1 MLPQGFIEGQ
11 KTWPND
17 GENDLVEHMQNH
29 QAYETQSTVHFGS
42 SDNANYIYKIE
53 SVPADV
59 DFYDKFHSITM
70 RWETDKIEYFLDTQT
85 EPYFSLVK
93 SNETAF
99 NNYYWPFNE
108 DFYLLVKAK
117 PLGPTCHKN
126 NYSCFESESKNPI
139 EIINILEGLVDNRK
153 IENHEGSYINSLLQ
167 KGVKEISK
175 KVTEEA
181 GETAISAVTND
192 GRLIDESAD
201 LLFHLIVLLKSQEL
215 SIKDVM
221 IELSKRNANQ

>member
-1 MLPQGFIEGQ
+1 MDINKIKWNDRGLIPAVVQDASSFNVLMLGYM
-11 KTWPND
+11 N
-17 GENDLVEHMQNH
+17 N
-29 QAYETQSTVHFGS
+29 
-42 SDNANYIYKIE
+42 E
-53 SVPADV
+53 SLR
-59 DFYDKFHSITM
+59 IT
-70 RWETDKIEYFLDTQT
+70 LDTDEVTFYSRSKQRLWT
-85 EPYFSLVK
+85 KGETSGNKLIVK
-93 SNETAF
+93 SIELDCDYDT
-99 NNYYWPFNE
+99 
-108 DFYLLVKAK
+108 LLVKAK
-117 PLGPTCHKN
+117 PLGPTCHKD

-153 IENHEGSYINSLLQ
+153 VENHEGSYINSLLQ
-167 KGVKEISK
+167 KGIKEISK

>member
-1 MLPQGFIEGQ
+1 MDINKIKWNDKGLIPAVVQDASSFNVLMLGYM
-11 KTWPND
+11 N
-17 GENDLVEHMQNH
+17 N
-29 QAYETQSTVHFGS
+29 
-42 SDNANYIYKIE
+42 E
-53 SVPADV
+53 SLR
-59 DFYDKFHSITM
+59 IT
-70 RWETDKIEYFLDTQT
+70 LDTDEVTFYSRSKQRLWT
-85 EPYFSLVK
+85 KGETSGNKLIVK
-93 SNETAF
+93 SIELDCDYDT
-99 NNYYWPFNE
+99 
-108 DFYLLVKAK
+108 LLVKAK
-117 PLGPTCHKN
+117 PLGPTCHKD

-153 IENHEGSYINSLLQ
+153 VENHEGSYINSLLQ

>member
-1 MLPQGFIEGQ
+1 MDINKIKWNDKGLIPAVVQDASSFNVLMLGYMNNESLRITLNTDEVTFYSRSKQRLWT
-11 KTWPND
+11 K
-17 GENDLVEHMQNH
+17 GETSGNKL
-29 QAYETQSTVHFGS
+29 
-42 SDNANYIYKIE
+42 I
-53 SVPADV
+53 
-59 DFYDKFHSITM
+59 
-70 RWETDKIEYFLDTQT
+70 
-85 EPYFSLVK
+85 VK
-93 SNETAF
+93 SIELDCDYDT
-99 NNYYWPFNE
+99 
-108 DFYLLVKAK
+108 LLVKAR
-117 PLGPTCHKN
+117 PLGPTCHKD

-153 IENHEGSYINSLLQ
+153 VENHEGSYMNSLLQ

>member
-1 MLPQGFIEGQ
+1 MDINKIKWNDKGLIPAVIQDASSFNVLMLGYMNNESLRITLNTDEVTFYSRSKQRLWT
-11 KTWPND
+11 K
-17 GENDLVEHMQNH
+17 GETSGNKL
-29 QAYETQSTVHFGS
+29 
-42 SDNANYIYKIE
+42 I
-53 SVPADV
+53 
-59 DFYDKFHSITM
+59 
-70 RWETDKIEYFLDTQT
+70 
-85 EPYFSLVK
+85 VK
-93 SNETAF
+93 SIELDCDYDT
-99 NNYYWPFNE
+99 
-108 DFYLLVKAK
+108 LLVKAR
-117 PLGPTCHKN
+117 PLGPTCHKD

>member
-1 MLPQGFIEGQ
+1 MDITKIKWNDKGLIPAVVQDASSFNVLMLGYM
-11 KTWPND
+11 N
-17 GENDLVEHMQNH
+17 N
-29 QAYETQSTVHFGS
+29 
-42 SDNANYIYKIE
+42 E
-53 SVPADV
+53 SLRL
-59 DFYDKFHSITM
+59 T
-70 RWETDKIEYFLDTQT
+70 LDTDEVTFYSRSKQRLWT
-85 EPYFSLVK
+85 KGETSGNKLIVK
-93 SNETAF
+93 SIELDCDYDT
-99 NNYYWPFNE
+99 
-108 DFYLLVKAK
+108 LLVKAK
-117 PLGPTCHKN
+117 PLGPTCHKD
-126 NYSCFESESKNPI
+126 NYSCFESETKNPI

-215 SIKDVM
+215 SINDVM

>member
-1 MLPQGFIEGQ
+1 MDITKIKWNDKGLIPAVVQDASSFNVLMLGYM
-11 KTWPND
+11 N
-17 GENDLVEHMQNH
+17 N
-29 QAYETQSTVHFGS
+29 
-42 SDNANYIYKIE
+42 E
-53 SVPADV
+53 SLRL
-59 DFYDKFHSITM
+59 T
-70 RWETDKIEYFLDTQT
+70 LDTDEVTFYSRSKQRLWT
-85 EPYFSLVK
+85 KGETSGNKLIVK
-93 SNETAF
+93 SIELDCDYDTI
-99 NNYYWPFNE
+99 
-108 DFYLLVKAK
+108 LVKAK
-117 PLGPTCHKN
+117 PLGPTCHKD
-126 NYSCFESESKNPI
+126 NYSCFESETKNPI

-215 SIKDVM
+215 SINDVM

>member
-1 MLPQGFIEGQ
+1 MDINKIKWNDKGLIPAVVQEASSLNVLMLGYMNNES
-11 KTWPND
+11 
-17 GENDLVEHMQNH
+17 L
-29 QAYETQSTVHFGS
+29 
-42 SDNANYIYKIE
+42 KI
-53 SVPADV
+53 
-59 DFYDKFHSITM
+59 T
-70 RWETDKIEYFLDTQT
+70 LDTDEVTFYSRSKQRLWT
-85 EPYFSLVK
+85 KGETSGNKLIVK
-93 SNETAF
+93 SIELDCDYDT
-99 NNYYWPFNE
+99 
-108 DFYLLVKAK
+108 LLVKAR
-117 PLGPTCHKN
+117 PLGPTCHKD

-153 IENHEGSYINSLLQ
+153 VENHEGSYINSLLQ

>member
-1 MLPQGFIEGQ
+1 MDINKIKWNDKGLIPAVVQDASSFNVLMLGYMNNESLRITLNTDEVTFYSRSKQRLWT
-11 KTWPND
+11 K
-17 GENDLVEHMQNH
+17 GETSGNKL
-29 QAYETQSTVHFGS
+29 
-42 SDNANYIYKIE
+42 I
-53 SVPADV
+53 
-59 DFYDKFHSITM
+59 
-70 RWETDKIEYFLDTQT
+70 
-85 EPYFSLVK
+85 VK
-93 SNETAF
+93 SIELDCDYDT
-99 NNYYWPFNE
+99 
-108 DFYLLVKAK
+108 LLVKAR
-117 PLGPTCHKN
+117 PLGPTCHKD

-153 IENHEGSYINSLLQ
+153 VENHEGSYINSLLQ

>member
-1 MLPQGFIEGQ
+1 MDINKIKWNDKGLIPAVVQDASSFNVLMLGYM
-11 KTWPND
+11 N
-17 GENDLVEHMQNH
+17 N
-29 QAYETQSTVHFGS
+29 
-42 SDNANYIYKIE
+42 E
-53 SVPADV
+53 SLRL
-59 DFYDKFHSITM
+59 T
-70 RWETDKIEYFLDTQT
+70 LDTDEVTFYSRSKQRLWT
-85 EPYFSLVK
+85 KGETSGNKLIVK
-93 SNETAF
+93 SIELDCDYDTI
-99 NNYYWPFNE
+99 
-108 DFYLLVKAK
+108 LVKAK
-117 PLGPTCHKN
+117 PLGPTCHKD
-126 NYSCFESESKNPI
+126 NYSCFESETKNPI

-215 SIKDVM
+215 SINDVM

>member
-1 MLPQGFIEGQ
+1 MDINKIKWNEKGLIPAVVQDESSFNVLMLGYM
-11 KTWPND
+11 N
-17 GENDLVEHMQNH
+17 N
-29 QAYETQSTVHFGS
+29 
-42 SDNANYIYKIE
+42 E
-53 SVPADV
+53 SLR
-59 DFYDKFHSITM
+59 IT
-70 RWETDKIEYFLDTQT
+70 LDTDEVTFYSRSKQRLWT
-85 EPYFSLVK
+85 KGETSGNKLIVK
-93 SNETAF
+93 SIELDCDYDT
-99 NNYYWPFNE
+99 
-108 DFYLLVKAK
+108 LLVKAR
-117 PLGPTCHKN
+117 PLGPTCHKD

>member
-1 MLPQGFIEGQ
+1 MDINKIKWNDRGLIPAVVQDASSLNVLMLGYMNNESLRITLNTDEVTFYSRSKQRLWT
-11 KTWPND
+11 K
-17 GENDLVEHMQNH
+17 GETSGNKL
-29 QAYETQSTVHFGS
+29 
-42 SDNANYIYKIE
+42 I
-53 SVPADV
+53 
-59 DFYDKFHSITM
+59 
-70 RWETDKIEYFLDTQT
+70 
-85 EPYFSLVK
+85 VK
-93 SNETAF
+93 SIELDCDYDT
-99 NNYYWPFNE
+99 
-108 DFYLLVKAK
+108 LLVKAK
-117 PLGPTCHKN
+117 PLGPTCHKD

-153 IENHEGSYINSLLQ
+153 VENHEGSYINSLLQ

>member
-1 MLPQGFIEGQ
+1 MDINKIKWNEKGLIPAVVQDASSFNVLMLGYMNNESLRITLNTDEVTFYSRSKQRLWT
-11 KTWPND
+11 K
-17 GENDLVEHMQNH
+17 GETSGNKL
-29 QAYETQSTVHFGS
+29 
-42 SDNANYIYKIE
+42 I
-53 SVPADV
+53 
-59 DFYDKFHSITM
+59 
-70 RWETDKIEYFLDTQT
+70 
-85 EPYFSLVK
+85 VK
-93 SNETAF
+93 SIELDCDYDT
-99 NNYYWPFNE
+99 
-108 DFYLLVKAK
+108 LLVKAR
-117 PLGPTCHKN
+117 PLGPTCHKD

-153 IENHEGSYINSLLQ
+153 VENHEGSYINSLLQ

>member
-1 MLPQGFIEGQ
+1 MDINKIKWNDKGLIPAVVQDASSLNVLMLGYMNNES
-11 KTWPND
+11 
-17 GENDLVEHMQNH
+17 L
-29 QAYETQSTVHFGS
+29 
-42 SDNANYIYKIE
+42 KI
-53 SVPADV
+53 
-59 DFYDKFHSITM
+59 T
-70 RWETDKIEYFLDTQT
+70 LDTDEVTFYSRSKQRLWT
-85 EPYFSLVK
+85 KGETSGNKLIVK
-93 SNETAF
+93 SIELDCDYDT
-99 NNYYWPFNE
+99 
-108 DFYLLVKAK
+108 LLVKAK

-153 IENHEGSYINSLLQ
+153 VENHEDSYINSLLQ

>member
-1 MLPQGFIEGQ
+1 MDINKIKWNDKGLIPAVVQDASSFNVLMLGYM
-11 KTWPND
+11 N
-17 GENDLVEHMQNH
+17 N
-29 QAYETQSTVHFGS
+29 
-42 SDNANYIYKIE
+42 E
-53 SVPADV
+53 SLRL
-59 DFYDKFHSITM
+59 T
-70 RWETDKIEYFLDTQT
+70 LDTDEVTFYSRSKQRLWT
-85 EPYFSLVK
+85 KGETSGNKLIVK
-93 SNETAF
+93 SIELDCDYDTI
-99 NNYYWPFNE
+99 
-108 DFYLLVKAK
+108 LVKAK
-117 PLGPTCHKN
+117 PLGPTCHKD

-153 IENHEGSYINSLLQ
+153 VENHEGSYINSLLQ

>member
-1 MLPQGFIEGQ
+1 MDINKIKWNDKGLIPAVVQDASSFNVLMLGYM
-11 KTWPND
+11 N
-17 GENDLVEHMQNH
+17 N
-29 QAYETQSTVHFGS
+29 
-42 SDNANYIYKIE
+42 E
-53 SVPADV
+53 SLR
-59 DFYDKFHSITM
+59 IT
-70 RWETDKIEYFLDTQT
+70 LDTDEVTFYSRSKQRLWT
-85 EPYFSLVK
+85 KGETSGNKLIVK
-93 SNETAF
+93 SIELDCDYDT
-99 NNYYWPFNE
+99 
-108 DFYLLVKAK
+108 LLVKAK
-117 PLGPTCHKN
+117 PLGPTCHKD

>member
-1 MLPQGFIEGQ
+1 MDINKIKWNDKGLIPAVVQDASSFNVLMLGYM
-11 KTWPND
+11 N
-17 GENDLVEHMQNH
+17 N
-29 QAYETQSTVHFGS
+29 
-42 SDNANYIYKIE
+42 E
-53 SVPADV
+53 SLRL
-59 DFYDKFHSITM
+59 T
-70 RWETDKIEYFLDTQT
+70 LDTDEVTFYSRSKQRLWT
-85 EPYFSLVK
+85 KGETSGNKLIVK
-93 SNETAF
+93 SIELDCDYDTI
-99 NNYYWPFNE
+99 
-108 DFYLLVKAK
+108 LVKAK
-117 PLGPTCHKN
+117 PLGPTCHKD
-126 NYSCFESESKNPI
+126 NYSCFESETKNPI

>member
-1 MLPQGFIEGQ
+1 MDINKIKWNDKGLIPAVVQDASSLNVLMLGYMNNES
-11 KTWPND
+11 
-17 GENDLVEHMQNH
+17 L
-29 QAYETQSTVHFGS
+29 
-42 SDNANYIYKIE
+42 KI
-53 SVPADV
+53 
-59 DFYDKFHSITM
+59 T
-70 RWETDKIEYFLDTQT
+70 LDTDEVTFYSRSKQRLWT
-85 EPYFSLVK
+85 KGETSGNKLIVK
-93 SNETAF
+93 SIELDCDYDT
-99 NNYYWPFNE
+99 
-108 DFYLLVKAK
+108 LLVKAK
-117 PLGPTCHKN
+117 PLGPTCHKD

-153 IENHEGSYINSLLQ
+153 VENHEGSYINSLLQ